1 MITRITSKD
10 NPALKHFRQ
19 LQVRKYRQRYGEFV
33 LEGPV
38 VIREALEQGTR
49 MSMALC
55 TDDFRETKE
64 GRALIRQV
72 EEEGVPLYCTE
83 EGLFA
88 SAAGT
93 QTPQG
98 ILATARIPVW
108 DRELLEEPGAC
119 FLVLDRVQDPGNIG
133 TMVRTAEAAG
143 FRGIIAVK
151 GTADLYSGKVSRAA
165 VGGLL
170 RLPVFYCDS
179 GEALLEE
186 LKPLGKKIL
195 CTDPRSNLAYYDA
208 PMAEDIALVIGNE
221 AGGISPE
228 LLEGAD
234 LSVGI
239 PMEGRT
245 ESLNAAVS
253 AGILMYESLRQ
264 RRIR

>member
-1 MITRITSKD
+1 MIKRITSKD
-10 NPALKHFRQ
+10 NPALKTFRQ
-19 LQVRKYRQRYGEFV
+19 LQTRKYRERLGEFV
-33 LEGPV
+33 LEGPT
-38 VIREALEQGTR
+38 VISEALEQGTPIR
-49 MSMALC
+49 MAVF
-55 TDDFRETKE
+55 TDDFREDPK
-64 GRALIRQV
+64 GRALIRKM
-72 EEEGVPLYCTE
+72 EEERIPLYCTE
-83 EGLFA
+83 DGLFRD
-88 SAAGT
+88 AAGT

-98 ILATARIPVW
+98 VLAAAKIPYWDPDILT
-108 DRELLEEPGAC
+108 EEGSC

-143 FRGIIAVK
+143 FRGIVAVK

-165 VGGLL
+165 AGGLL
-170 RLPVFYCDS
+170 RLPVFTVDS
-179 GEALLEE
+179 GAALLEKMRE
-186 LKPLGKKIL
+186 CGKKIV
-195 CTDPRSNLAYYDA
+195 CTDPRSNVYYDDA

-228 LLEGAD
+228 LLAGAD
-234 LSVGI
+234 ISVGI